1 VFGVYFASETAQVEL
16 ESERVKAPA
25 VSMEQRGSPAL
36 SPVQSS
42 ARPVA
47 PSIRGLH
54 PSTSQLNV
62 SVFCELNTF
71 TFQLYV
77 FAFRG
82 LCPEV
87 SSSKAFQVELKSGRL
102 LWLL

>member
-62 SVFCELNTF
+62 SVFWGAKHVHFPALRVRF
-71 TFQLYV
+71 SWV
-77 FAFRG
+77 MSG
-82 LCPEV
+82 GVIVKSV
-87 SSSKAFQVELKSGRL
+87 SG
-102 LWLL
+102 